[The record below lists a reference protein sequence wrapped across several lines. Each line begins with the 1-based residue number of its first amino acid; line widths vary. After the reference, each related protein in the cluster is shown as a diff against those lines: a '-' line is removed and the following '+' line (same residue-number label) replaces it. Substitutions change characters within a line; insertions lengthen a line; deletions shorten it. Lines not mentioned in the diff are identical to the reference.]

1 MMFSVAVAQQ
11 ASPPDSF
18 GRQSLDNAWW
28 TGPML
33 ANSANTLPQGHFLAE
48 PYLYDVITNGFY
60 NSSGKRVSVPHQH
73 EFGSLTYINYGL
85 FNKLTVGMIP
95 TFAYIQPGSGPG
107 SAGIGAGDLTVQ
119 AQYRVHL
126 FQEGSWIPTVSIA
139 LQQTFPTGR
148 YDELGNRPSDGIGGG
163 AFTTSPALYTQTFFW
178 MPNGRI
184 LRMRFNVAPSFSR
197 QLNINDVSVY
207 GTTEGFRGHAK
218 PGNSV
223 FVNAAWEYSLTQRW
237 VLALD
242 ATYRHQA
249 NTLVAEQ
256 NRLDPSSPPIRL
268 NSGAS
273 DAFGLAPAVEYNWK
287 RNLGV
292 LFGVRLIPLARN
304 APLTMS
310 PALAINYVH

>member
-1 MMFSVAVAQQ
+1 MIKQRKRSEHRRIPIRGSRDRNTTIWRTAEKILVLLGMMFSVAVAQQ

-163 AFTTSPALYTQTFFW
+163 
-178 MPNGRI
+178 
-184 LRMRFNVAPSFSR
+184 
-197 QLNINDVSVY
+197 
-207 GTTEGFRGHAK
+207 
-218 PGNSV
+218 
-223 FVNAAWEYSLTQRW
+223 
-237 VLALD
+237 
-242 ATYRHQA
+242 
-249 NTLVAEQ
+249 
-256 NRLDPSSPPIRL
+256 
-268 NSGAS
+268 
-273 DAFGLAPAVEYNWK
+273 
-287 RNLGV
+287 
-292 LFGVRLIPLARN
+292 
-304 APLTMS
+304 
-310 PALAINYVH
+310 

>member
-1 MMFSVAVAQQ
+1 MIKQRKRSEHRRIPIRGSRDRNTTIWRTAEKILVLLGMMFSVAVAQQ

-73 EFGSLTYINYGL
+73 EFGSLTYI
-85 FNKLTVGMIP
+85 
-95 TFAYIQPGSGPG
+95 QPGSGPG

-148 YDELGNRPSDGIGGG
+148 Y
-163 AFTTSPALYTQTFFW
+163 
-178 MPNGRI
+178 
-184 LRMRFNVAPSFSR
+184 
-197 QLNINDVSVY
+197 
-207 GTTEGFRGHAK
+207 
-218 PGNSV
+218 
-223 FVNAAWEYSLTQRW
+223 
-237 VLALD
+237 
-242 ATYRHQA
+242 
-249 NTLVAEQ
+249 
-256 NRLDPSSPPIRL
+256 
-268 NSGAS
+268 
-273 DAFGLAPAVEYNWK
+273 
-287 RNLGV
+287 
-292 LFGVRLIPLARN
+292 
-304 APLTMS
+304 
-310 PALAINYVH
+310 